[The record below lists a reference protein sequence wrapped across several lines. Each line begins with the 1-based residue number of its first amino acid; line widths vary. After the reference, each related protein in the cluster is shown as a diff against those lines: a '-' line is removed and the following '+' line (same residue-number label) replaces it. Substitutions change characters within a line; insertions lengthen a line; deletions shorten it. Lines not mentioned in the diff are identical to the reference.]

1 MFLFTL
7 VVFRKDKKT
16 ELKFNRVLKEEAK
29 DYASAKKKNSILYA
43 VVYYVLST
51 LIHFNPQF
59 FAEEMFVRIYFCTGF
74 FCI

>member
-29 DYASAKKKNSILYA
+29 DYASAKKKKQYLICSSL
-43 VVYYVLST
+43 LPS
-51 LIHFNPQF
+51 IHFNPL
-59 FAEEMFVRIYFCTGF
+59 
-74 FCI
+74 